1 MRCIVLTTMR
11 YLLFLAFAASF
22 AGADCGTPSGLT
34 RTCPGSQPQ
43 KAYFGVAGSCG
54 AAGVMEVTV
63 ANAGDC
69 DIAVIEPTGIGLP
82 SVGGFNDMGSTTN
95 YELSKGNWNLNDPSV
110 GDMNVGTFLSCTGG
124 AANAAGDFDMNCE
137 QRVCTVGD
145 SDDVQCS
152 TGVSCTAHLSP
163 ASAPAS
169 ADAGK

>member
-11 YLLFLAFAASF
+11 YILLLAFAASF
-22 AGADCGTPSGLT
+22 AGADCGTPTGLT

-43 KAYFGVAGSCG
+43 SVYFGVGGSCG
-54 AAGVMEVTV
+54 DQGKMEVTV

-69 DIAVIEPTGIGLP
+69 NIAVIEPTGIGLP
-82 SVGGFNDMGSTTN
+82 SIGAFSDLGSTTG
-95 YELSKGNWNLNDPSV
+95 YDLSKGNWNLNDPSV
-110 GDMNVGTFLSCTGG
+110 GIMNVGTFLSCTGG
-124 AANAAGDFDMNCE
+124 AANAAGDFDLGCE
-137 QRVCTVGD
+137 QRVCVVGA

-169 ADAGK
+169 QDAGK